1 MFMPESRVPD
11 IKNILDELAFVC
23 YFADFLR
30 STCCHLGQI
39 SPFSNLLICRWTAH
53 VLTSVYR
60 LLLYLLYESAEP
72 KLCNVIGVF
81 STISN
86 STRRLYI
93 NTSSVVEF
101 QRWWFLKSKIFA
113 QESTCSKEIWKNNFC
128 RWITVHQKVAKLYF
142 KCCFFRSKI
151 VWNLKKKII
160 LENQFRRP
168 LFVKISFF
176 SFNFWTT
183 LFSKIR
189 PNFWRTG
196 ASLILKIQWFPL
208 SILIFGQKS
217 CFLRPTIFRIPQPN
231 WYYCIIQ
238 KIFL

>member
-30 STCCHLGQI
+30 STCCHLGKI
-39 SPFSNLLICRWTAH
+39 FPFSNLLICRWTAH

-101 QRWWFLKSKIFA
+101 QRWWVLKSKIFA
-113 QESTCSKEIWKNNFC
+113 QESTCSKEIWKTNFC

-142 KCCFFRSKI
+142 ECCFFRSKI
-151 VWNLKKKII
+151 VWNLKK
-160 LENQFRRP
+160 E
-168 LFVKISFF
+168 SF
-176 SFNFWTT
+176 
-183 LFSKIR
+183 
-189 PNFWRTG
+189 
-196 ASLILKIQWFPL
+196 LKINLGDHFLLKYHFLASIFEPLYFP
-208 SILIFGQKS
+208 KS
-217 CFLRPTIFRIPQPN
+217 CPIF
-231 WYYCIIQ
+231 Y
-238 KIFL
+238 KL